1 MRLTG
6 DVVLKAIDEFKDSK
20 TGEARQMFKI
30 YLKPCDPRDGAT
42 EISVPEEIF
51 GSVEQDQKI
60 SFDVALGVR
69 TYGTTSRISVR
80 FLGNL
85 ENQSKAKKA

>member
-1 MRLTG
+1 MRLSG
-6 DVVLKAIDEFKDSK
+6 DVVLKAVDEFKDSK

-42 EISVPEEIF
+42 EISVPEDVFASIE
-51 GSVEQDQKI
+51 EAQKI

-85 ENQSKAKKA
+85 EGNEKAKK

>member
-1 MRLTG
+1 
-6 DVVLKAIDEFKDSK
+6 
-20 TGEARQMFKI
+20 MFKI

-42 EISVPEEIF
+42 EISVPEDVF
-51 GSVEQDQKI
+51 GTIEEAQTI

-80 FLGNL
+80 YLGNL
-85 ENQSKAKKA
+85 QGNEKAKK